1 MFYFAF
7 LLDWKIITDPK
18 TAADVF
24 RKQLLITEEQEQPLR
39 FSLDLREDLD
49 EQDREII
56 SLYKRPNVNW
66 ARPFSCM
73 LRGRP
78 YYFFYIFYSIVR
90 VITVFL

>member
-39 FSLDLREDLD
+39 FSLDLSSVVKNIDISISID
-49 EQDREII
+49 TEI
-56 SLYKRPNVNW
+56 SERYQ
-66 ARPFSCM
+66 
-73 LRGRP
+73 
-78 YYFFYIFYSIVR
+78 Y
-90 VITVFL
+90 

>member
-56 SLYKRPNVNW
+56 SDISDQMSTGLGHSPVCSEVG
-66 ARPFSCM
+66 PTILF
-73 LRGRP
+73 L
-78 YYFFYIFYSIVR
+78 FF
-90 VITVFL
+90 LL